1 MHFHFQCGTTGSQK
15 SSEEVNVPIVA
26 ILLAAGR
33 IARLVQT
40 AGMRSATVRTA
51 QRKSRHYIRSCC
63 KSFWKMV
70 LHIFVVGA
78 NTCAIFV
85 ELAWQTQPRLPL
97 IGTTSGTK
105 ISGVDAWIVVI
116 LGVQARIARL
126 VQCAG
131 MRLAMDRTVQRISR
145 H

>member
-15 SSEEVNVPIVA
+15 TGENVNVPIVA
-26 ILLAAGR
+26 ILLAVGR

-40 AGMRSATVRTA
+40 AGMRSATVRIA

-105 ISGVDAWIVVI
+105 ISEVYVWSVVI
-116 LGVQARIARL
+116 LRVQARIARL

-131 MRLAMDRTVQRISR
+131 MRLAIDKTAQRKSM